1 MDNYINRLFKYL
13 WIILSSFAIIIVLI
27 IWQLK
32 GACLNQLLVLFLS
45 LEGTAFLSSSFSP
58 SICELAYNGK
68 VKDFI
73 INCFKYKTSVSFNPI
88 MFFLGIIMLFISYS
102 VGMFIN

>member
-1 MDNYINRLFKYL
+1 MNNYIDYLFKYL
-13 WIILSSFAIIIVLI
+13 WVILSLFGIIVVLI
-27 IWQLK
+27 VWQLK

-58 SICELAYNGK
+58 SIPDLAYNGK
-68 VKDFI
+68 MKDFI
-73 INCFKYKTSVSFNPI
+73 INCFKYQTSVSFNPI

-102 VGMFIN
+102 VGMFIS